1 MSWKIEYAESVRK
14 SARKLDRQA
23 QRRLRNFL
31 EGRLARTDNPRRLGV
46 AMQAAKYRNLWR
58 FRVGD
63 YRIIA
68 EIADESARILV
79 LRIAHRRTVYR

>member
-1 MSWKIEYAESVRK
+1 M
-14 SARKLDRQA
+14 D
-23 QRRLRNFL
+23 
-31 EGRLARTDNPRRLGV
+31 DPRRLGV
-46 AMQAAKYRNLWR
+46 AMQEAKYRNLWR

-68 EIADESARILV
+68 EIVDESARILV